1 MIYFFDNYDSLNL
14 ERAEELLPAERYEK
28 FCRLKQTRDKENC
41 LAAYLLLKYA
51 LKESEIENFKIITG
65 ENEKPYLEGIEL
77 YFNISHCKFGVAVA
91 VSLSPVGIDV
101 QEIEEYSE
109 GVAKRV
115 FSEEEIRFTENSEN
129 KAKTFTRLWT
139 LKEAAAKCDGGGI
152 AVLNSFRLEDSGMKF
167 KKYGKIFT
175 TWERK
180 NLFISVCGDEDF
192 SDIIEIN
199 SLEDF

>member
-1 MIYFFDNYDSLNL
+1 MIYFFDNYESLNL
-14 ERAEELLPAERYEK
+14 SRAEELLPDERYER
-28 FCRLKQTRDKENC
+28 FCRLRQSRDKENC

-51 LKESEIENFKIITG
+51 LKKSGIENFKIIKG
-65 ENEKPYLEGIEL
+65 EKGKPHLENSEL
-77 YFNISHCKFGVAVA
+77 YFNISHCKYGAAVA
-91 VSLSPVGIDV
+91 VSRSPVGIDV
-101 QEIEEYSE
+101 QEIEEYRE

-115 FSEEEIRFTENSEN
+115 FSEEEIRYTENSEN
-129 KAKTFTRLWT
+129 QAKTFTRLWT

-152 AVLNSFRLEDSGMKF
+152 AVLNDFLFENSEMNFT
-167 KKYGKIFT
+167 KYGKHFT